1 MYLESTARL
10 AFLTL
15 SCAIKSI
22 LKPECYLSSV
32 ICLPKVKD
40 VYGSFFCIISVL
52 HCVFFSWFSLI
63 IRFEI
68 WVVAIVLFISLVVF
82 FSLLES

>member
-22 LKPECYLSSV
+22 LKPECYFSSV

-52 HCVFFSWFSLI
+52 HCVCFFPWFSLI

-68 WVVAIVLFISLVVF
+68 WVVAIVLFIFLVF
-82 FSLLES
+82 FFLLES